1 MRGYPQTPLIIPLL
15 MQSTRRSLS
24 IGVILLLTLSCFSL
38 FVGAQSVSVQNH
50 PTNDDPYMYIWGSE
64 NLDDCWTNF
73 DNLSEGSA
81 AEGYGEILFSEG
93 QDVIVDF
100 SCELQSGFSEDF
112 ILEINESISIR
123 MKFNIES
130 GNCGG
135 DECDLTLTLLRGD
148 EQISQFTQ
156 PANSVNNGNDY
167 TTDWDITVDDSIRT
181 WSKDTRTTITI
192 SYSVPAQGGPQCQN
206 PLPGFPGSD
215 CSGSFRMYY
224 SNEGGEPGDVYVDFP
239 VYVSLTDA
247 GSNAGKTS
255 LGPIIFILP
264 FIAITLLLGWVG
276 YREGWRVESEEP
288 FEVIAYFT
296 LLVSLINPGRWVPL
310 LMSGTIDFVS
320 EWREGGAL
328 TVNKAR
334 RIGTLC
340 LLYFA
345 QGLPWG
351 FASVTF
357 AAYLVK
363 NGTPIGD
370 IAILFA
376 TVALPWTFKW
386 IWGPVV
392 DAVFIERFGPRR
404 QWILFAQTGMALTL
418 GSLILIPDLNAEI
431 ELVTRILFIHN
442 IFASL
447 QDVATDALAVEILQ
461 PDEVAKVNGFMF
473 AAKRAGIIVG
483 GAVLGVLVSYID
495 IAGVVVAQLC
505 LLLLIIW
512 IPLTMIEKPGVK
524 LFPWS
529 KVDAILVESSEG
541 AEESEDDDDSPT
553 PWIEEEDF
561 RVARAVGYAVSE
573 PRVSPA
579 AFFAIIGLS
588 IWFLGFAIDVFTIDW
603 SRGADIRGVTQPVSY
618 LILAIAILGF
628 IAYYVMR
635 ESDEDR
641 DLPLLPNP
649 FNTISFLGSESSG
662 AKTTIA
668 RTSFYLV
675 KAFSVRSALLLIG
688 LCLLSELYIFVGPIV
703 IDIFINEAGWS
714 QAKYNGIV
722 GGIVVFGGL
731 FGQIF
736 GGLLGDKYGT
746 RRVAMVGFTILALA
760 NATLAFLE
768 PMWHKT
774 TLMTFYL
781 IIQAFVGGIAWI
793 CIISLSMRLTWSKVG
808 GTQFTAY
815 MSLFNLSGVI
825 AYGLTGRMIEV
836 FDYSTAIYIG
846 AALTM
851 ITVIILVFIDE
862 DETDRVLEGRIKDG
876 EDWVEEDPD
885 TDLGERP
892 GWWSDEDLQPST
904 S

>member
-1 MRGYPQTPLIIPLL
+1 MRYH
-15 MQSTRRSLS
+15 RRSLS
-24 IGVILLLTLSCFSL
+24 IGIVLLLAISCFVATTS
-38 FVGAQSVSVQNH
+38 AQSGEENH
-50 PTNDDPYMYIWGSE
+50 PTEDDPYMYFWGNEDLSE
-64 NLDDCWTNF
+64 CWNNF
-73 DNLSEGSA
+73 DSNASMGSA
-81 AEGYGEILFSEG
+81 SEGYGEIFFPEG
-93 QDVIVDF
+93 QDVNVEL
-100 SCELQSGFSEDF
+100 SCNLHTGFSDDF
-112 ILEINESISIR
+112 ILEINKSISIR

-130 GNCGG
+130 GNCGN
-135 DECDLTLTLLRGD
+135 DCTDLTLTLFRGQ
-148 EQISQFTQ
+148 EQISQHVE
-156 PANSVNNGNDY
+156 PANSVNNGNDF
-167 TTDWDITVDDSIRT
+167 TTQWDILVNDSIRA
-181 WSKDTRTTITI
+181 WAQDTQI
-192 SYSVPAQGGPQCQN
+192 SISVAYSVPAEGGPLCQS
-206 PLPGFPGSD
+206 PIPTPGSD
-215 CSGSFRMYY
+215 CSGNFRMYY
-224 SNEGGEPGDVYVDFP
+224 SDEGGSPGDVHAEFP
-239 VYVSLTDA
+239 IYVSLTDV
-247 GSNAGKTS
+247 GSNAGKTN

-264 FIAITLLLGWVG
+264 FIAITILLGWVG
-276 YREGWRVESEEP
+276 YREGWRVESEEE
-288 FEVIAYFT
+288 FDFAEWGLGT
-296 LLVSLINPGRWVPL
+296 LEKINPMIWGPALVS
-310 LMSGTIDFVS
+310 GTKNASS
-320 EWREGGAL
+320 EWRKGGAL
-328 TVNKAR
+328 TVNKTR
-334 RIGTLC
+334 RIVTLC

-370 IAILFA
+370 IAVLFA
-376 TVALPWTFKW
+376 TIALPWTFKW
-386 IWGPVV
+386 IWGPIV
-392 DAVFIERFGPRR
+392 DSVFIERFGPRR

-418 GSLILIPDLNAEI
+418 GSLILIPDLNSKI

-473 AAKRAGIIVG
+473 AAKRGGIIVG

-495 IAGVVVAQLC
+495 ISGVIVAQLV
-505 LLLLIIW
+505 LLLAIISV
-512 IPLTMIEKPGVK
+512 PLTMVEKPGVK

-529 KVDAILVESSEG
+529 VVEAILSDSDEEQG
-541 AEESEDDDDSPT
+541 GQDDEESET
-553 PWIEEEDF
+553 PWEDEIDF
-561 RVARAVGYAVSE
+561 RVARTVGYSVSE
-573 PRVSPA
+573 EKISFA
-579 AFFAIIGLS
+579 SFFAIVGLS
-588 IWFLGFAIDVFTIDW
+588 IWFLGFAVDVFTIDW
-603 SRGADIRGVTQPVSY
+603 SLGGSLREITNPASYSIISLAVLSLLVSK
-618 LILAIAILGF
+618 LN
-628 IAYYVMR
+628 
-635 ESDEDR
+635 DN
-641 DLPLLPNP
+641 LPSIINP
-649 FNTISFLGSESSG
+649 FKLIPTSSRN
-662 AKTTIA
+662 AVA
-668 RTSFYLV
+668 RTSFYLA

-722 GGIVVFGGL
+722 GGIVVFGAL

-768 PMWHKT
+768 PMWNNT

-836 FDYSTAIYIG
+836 FNYSTAIYIG
-846 AALTM
+846 AGLTM
-851 ITVIILVFIDE
+851 LTVIMLIFIDE
-862 DETDRVLEGRIKDG
+862 DETDRVLEGRLDDDDEDG
-876 EDWVEEDPD
+876 DESWWEEEGQVMEGAE
-885 TDLGERP
+885 LGEHA
-892 GWWSDEDLQPST
+892 SLA
-904 S
+904 